1 MTPRTPYTQ
10 TRQEHEMQIGYTRT
24 STTEQVAGYE
34 AQQRDLAAA
43 GAERIF
49 AEQVSSVAKR
59 EQLDAA
65 LDYLRDGDVLIVTK
79 LDRLARSV
87 GDLVGIVDRIEKR
100 GASLRILA
108 MNLDTQT
115 PTGKLML
122 NVIGS
127 VAQFEREMMLER
139 QREGI
144 AKAKRD
150 GKYLGRKPTA
160 MAKGD
165 AVVELIAQGIA
176 PTQIAKRLGIARS
189 SVYRVI
195 EAKMQP

>member
-1 MTPRTPYTQ
+1 
-10 TRQEHEMQIGYTRT
+10 MQIGYTRT

-87 GDLVGIVDRIEKR
+87 GDLVGIVDRIEKC

-195 EAKMQP
+195 EAKLQP

>member
-1 MTPRTPYTQ
+1 MTPRTPHTQ

-195 EAKMQP
+195 EAKLQP